1 MAVQNGRNFRER
13 AFLSGRVGRPT
24 VEVPNYS
31 LRIAILAILILLAA
45 FFSASETALFASNR
59 LVLRRLRDRGDRR
72 AQTAHTLLEDP
83 GQLLTTLLVGNTMTT
98 IGASVLATSIAL
110 SRLGHQGEWIAFLGI
125 TLLVLIV
132 AEIAPKTL
140 AARQADRMALL
151 VARPIRVLERV
162 LAPLIR
168 VLSVAATTLVRP
180 FGGPITPRPP
190 LVTEEQ
196 LRFLVQVGEEEGVIE
211 EEEREMIHSIF
222 EFGDTLVREVM
233 RPRIDLIGVP
243 ATATVNEALT
253 KMTEHGHSRFPVYEG
268 NIDHIVGVVYVR
280 DLIPALRQARLDQ
293 PVLEV
298 RRPAYFVPDTKKV
311 AELFREMQRKKVSIA
326 IVLDEYGG
334 TAGLVTMEDLLE
346 EIVGEIQDEYDLEEK
361 PIQLLDDHTV
371 VVNARTHIH
380 EVNDLL
386 GLALPEENV
395 DTIAGLVYTVF
406 GRVPTQGESATLPS
420 AVLRVEKTL
429 GQRITKVRITRTTPV
444 SEREK
449 TPL

>member
-1 MAVQNGRNFRER
+1 
-13 AFLSGRVGRPT
+13 
-24 VEVPNYS
+24 
-31 LRIAILAILILLAA
+31 
-45 FFSASETALFASNR
+45 
-59 LVLRRLRDRGDRR
+59 
-72 AQTAHTLLEDP
+72 
-83 GQLLTTLLVGNTMTT
+83 
-98 IGASVLATSIAL
+98 
-110 SRLGHQGEWIAFLGI
+110 
-125 TLLVLIV
+125 
-132 AEIAPKTL
+132 
-140 AARQADRMALL
+140 MALL
-151 VARPIRVLERV
+151 VARPIGVLGRV

-243 ATATVNEALT
+243 ATATINEALT
-253 KMTEHGHSRFPVYEG
+253 KMTEHGHSRFPIYEG

-280 DLIPALRQARLDQ
+280 DLIPALRQGRVDQ
-293 PVLEV
+293 PVLDV
-298 RRPAYFVPDTKKV
+298 RRPAYFVPETKKV

-361 PIQLLDDHTV
+361 PIQLLNEHTA

-386 GLALPEENV
+386 GLSLPEENV

-406 GRVPTQGESATLPS
+406 GRVPTQGESATLPG
-420 AVLRVEKTL
+420 AELRVEKTL